1 MLKERSE
8 PLATNEEFSTSRK
21 RRLTRIKVR
30 KKDKSESKQAEDPKR
45 QKVELKGPRVKHV
58 CRSASIVLG
67 QPIATFPVQEEKD
80 KPDKTIPF
88 DDDSNSMSSLD
99 KDTASSD
106 LSTSGD
112 SEVDTENKVPPPLIE
127 PIVTK
132 ERDAEL
138 QPESKKKKTEPL
150 ALAKSTKS
158 ESSED
163 ETIMDLLP
171 KKAIMKPLTNIT
183 NVSVVFSVMVEITTC
198 LYKLL
203 THHVN

>member
-1 MLKERSE
+1 MQKERPE
-8 PLATNEEFSTSRK
+8 PLETNEEFNTSRK
-21 RRLTRIKVR
+21 RRLTRVKVR

-80 KPDKTIPF
+80 KSEKIIPF
-88 DDDSNSMSSLD
+88 DDDSNSMSSLE

-106 LSTSGD
+106 LSSGD
-112 SEVDTENKVPPPLIE
+112 SEVDTENKVPLPLIE
-127 PIVTK
+127 PIIAK
-132 ERDAEL
+132 ESDAEMP
-138 QPESKKKKTEPL
+138 PETKKKKTEPL
-150 ALAKSTKS
+150 ALTKSTKS

-171 KKAIMKPLTNIT
+171 KKAIMKPLTNVT
-183 NVSVVFSVMVEITTC
+183 NVSMLLFAKIEVQFVNYM
-198 LYKLL
+198 YKYI
-203 THHVN
+203 VN

>member
-1 MLKERSE
+1 MLQDKVQKDRPE
-8 PLATNEEFSTSRK
+8 PLETNEEFSTSRK
-21 RRLTRIKVR
+21 RRLTRVKVR

-80 KPDKTIPF
+80 KSDKIPF
-88 DDDSNSMSSLD
+88 DDDSNSMSSMD

-106 LSTSGD
+106 LSSGD
-112 SEVDTENKVPPPLIE
+112 SEVDAENKVPPPLIE
-127 PIVTK
+127 PIVAK
-132 ERDAEL
+132 ETDAET

-171 KKAIMKPLTNIT
+171 KKATMKPLTNIT
-183 NVSVVFSVMVEITTC
+183 NVS
-198 LYKLL
+198 KLFFL
-203 THHVN
+203 QLWPKLHF

>member
-1 MLKERSE
+1 MLQDKVQKERSE
-8 PLATNEEFSTSRK
+8 PLETNEEFSASRK
-21 RRLTRIKVR
+21 RRLTRVKVR

-80 KPDKTIPF
+80 KQDKTIPF
-88 DDDSNSMSSLD
+88 DDDSNSISSLD

-106 LSTSGD
+106 LSSGD
-112 SEVDTENKVPPPLIE
+112 SEVDSDNKMPPPLIE
-127 PIVTK
+127 PIIAK
-132 ERDAEL
+132 EPDAEM

-150 ALAKSTKS
+150 ALAKATKS

-163 ETIMDLLP
+163 ETILDLLP
-171 KKAIMKPLTNIT
+171 KKAIMKPLTNNT
-183 NVSVVFSVMVEITTC
+183 NVSIIIFNCQKT
-198 LYKLL
+198 
-203 THHVN
+203 